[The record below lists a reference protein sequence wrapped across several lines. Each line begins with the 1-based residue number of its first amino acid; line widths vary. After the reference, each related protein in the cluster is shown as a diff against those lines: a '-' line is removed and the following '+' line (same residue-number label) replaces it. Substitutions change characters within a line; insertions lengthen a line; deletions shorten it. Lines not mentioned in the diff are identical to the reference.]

1 MNSQNI
7 IGEIQ
12 FLRAVSVVLVILF
25 HFDLFGFKGGFI
37 GVDIFFTISGFLITS
52 ILLKEKKFSFLEF
65 YFKNRQNC
73 GFYF

>member
-52 ILLKEKKFSFLEF
+52 ILLKEKKILFLRILF
-65 YFKNRQNC
+65 
-73 GFYF
+73 